1 MSAPLS
7 SLPVVLLDSITQVR
21 PEHAGA
27 VVISGS
33 HGGVSAGHYAA
44 QVRAALYVFDDAGV
58 GKDAAGIA
66 SLATLDALGIA
77 AATVAHTSA
86 RIGEARD
93 TYEHGVVSHAN
104 AAARALGIQPG
115 AALRTRVASA

>member
-1 MSAPLS
+1 MAALLS

-21 PEHAGA
+21 PEHAGM

-33 HGGVSAGHYAA
+33 HGGVSAGHYAS
-44 QVRAALYVFDDAGV
+44 QVRAALYVFNDAGV
-58 GKDAAGIA
+58 GKDQAGIA

-77 AATVAHTSA
+77 AAAVAHTSA

-93 TYEHGVVSHAN
+93 TYEDGVVSHAN
-104 AAARALGIQPG
+104 AAAVALGIQPG
-115 AALRTRVASA
+115 AVLRTQLGSA